1 MEKSLDC
8 LYCQRNELQK
18 SLMIEVCDLSVS
30 TLFLFKEQSHPG
42 RCVVAYKD
50 HIKELFELP
59 AEDRNAFMADV
70 CQVATAIQKAFSP
83 AKINYGAYSDKLP
96 HLHFHIVPKYE
107 DGLSFGGIFEMNPQK
122 EYLTENGYKETI
134 AKIVESL

>member
-1 MEKSLDC
+1 MEKSSDC

-18 SLMIEVCDLSVS
+18 SLMIEICDLKVS

-50 HIKELFELP
+50 HVKEPFEL
-59 AEDRNAFMADV
+59 AETDRNAFMEDV
-70 CQVATAIQKAFSP
+70 CRVAEAMQKAFSP

-107 DGLSFGGIFEMNPQK
+107 GGLSYGGTFEMNPQK
-122 EYLTENGYKETI
+122 VYLSDQEYADTIETI
-134 AKIVESL
+134 VKEL

>member
-1 MEKSLDC
+1 MDKSSDC

-18 SLMIEVCDLSVS
+18 SLMIEICDLKAS

-50 HIKELFELP
+50 HVKELFELS
-59 AEDRNAFMADV
+59 ETDRNAFMEDV
-70 CQVATAIQKAFSP
+70 CRVAAAMQKAFSP

-96 HLHFHIVPKYE
+96 HLHFHLVPKYE
-107 DGLSFGGIFEMNPQK
+107 DGLSFGGTFEMNPQK
-122 EYLTENGYKETI
+122 TYLSEAEYTEITR
-134 AKIVESL
+134 KIVNAL